1 MEIPQKF
8 KIDPPI
14 FAYLPDERKKKKKL
28 TQKDMLFIEVLL

>member
-8 KIDPPI
+8 KIDPAI
-14 FAYLPDERKKKKKL
+14 FAYLPEERKKKKL